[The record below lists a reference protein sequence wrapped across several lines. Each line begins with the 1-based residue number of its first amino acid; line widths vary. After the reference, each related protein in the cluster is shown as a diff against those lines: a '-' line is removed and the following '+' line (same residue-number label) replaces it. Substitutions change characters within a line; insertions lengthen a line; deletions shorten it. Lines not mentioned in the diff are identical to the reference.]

1 MFMLN
6 AKKKHSVRCGFTR
19 IDPGSM
25 CRMAAFRKGF
35 TLVELIVVV
44 VIIGIASLIAVP
56 MLSTAADMQVR
67 SAANRIAAD
76 LDYAKSLAM
85 THQKAFSVVFSP
97 SAETYD
103 IRETATD
110 AVINDPVRPSQ
121 TYVINFKI
129 DSRSS
134 RVDIAS
140 SNFDSDMSNAVTFD
154 YLGSPYSGK
163 GLGTALNSGRITLT
177 SDNFTLYVDIE
188 PVTGYVT
195 ITGP

>member
-1 MFMLN
+1 MQN
-6 AKKKHSVRCGFTR
+6 SKTIQTGRQ
-19 IDPGSM
+19 
-25 CRMAAFRKGF
+25 GF
-35 TLVELIVVV
+35 TLIELIVVV

-97 SAETYD
+97 STESYD
-103 IRETATD
+103 IRETGTD
-110 AVINDPVRPSQ
+110 TVISDPMRPSQ
-121 TYVINFKI
+121 TYAVNFKL

-134 RVDIAS
+134 RVDIVS
-140 SNFDSDMSNAVTFD
+140 SSFDSVLSNAITFD

-163 GLGTALNSGRITLT
+163 GLANALNSGRITLT
-177 SDNFTLYVDIE
+177 SDHFTLYVDVE

>member
-1 MFMLN
+1 MTN
-6 AKKKHSVRCGFTR
+6 RCTTQTR
-19 IDPGSM
+19 
-25 CRMAAFRKGF
+25 CHGF

-56 MLSTAADMQVR
+56 MLSSAADMQVR
-67 SAANRIAAD
+67 SAANRLAAD

-85 THQKAFSVVFSP
+85 THQKTFSVVFDP
-97 SAETYD
+97 SAEGYEIQD
-103 IRETATD
+103 SDGVAIK
-110 AVINDPVRPSQ
+110 NPMRPNQDYEVSL
-121 TYVINFKI
+121 KS

-134 RVDIAS
+134 RVDIVS
-140 SNFDSDMSNAVTFD
+140 SNFDSDSSNTVTFD
-154 YLGSPYSGK
+154 YLGVPFSGA
-163 GLGTALNSGRITLT
+163 GRLTNPGRITLT